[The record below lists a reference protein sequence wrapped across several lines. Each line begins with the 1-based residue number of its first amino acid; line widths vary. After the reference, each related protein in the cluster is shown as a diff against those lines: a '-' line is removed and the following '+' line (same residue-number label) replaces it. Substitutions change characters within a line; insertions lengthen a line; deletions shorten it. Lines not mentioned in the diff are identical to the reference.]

1 VSNGC
6 QMFAELASIIPGGQ
20 PAITKANSR
29 FKAMKPHPE
38 RVFRNVQMS
47 RSVLTSAV
55 GVFR

>member
-1 VSNGC
+1 
-6 QMFAELASIIPGGQ
+6 MFAELASIIPGGQ